1 MTNLIY
7 LKILKARTMKN
18 PFKISVRV
26 YYEDT
31 DAEGV
36 VYYANYLKFA
46 ERARSEFLR
55 DRKLTVETKKD
66 GERCVFVARH
76 AEIDYKQSAFLDD
89 LLSVSCEIK
98 EMKNSSAVIYQEVKR
113 GDELLAVVTVTLV
126 FVNINRHRPTRI
138 TEEMR
143 QKLQ

>member
-1 MTNLIY
+1 MNKVTTI
-7 LKILKARTMKN
+7 
-18 PFKISVRV
+18 PVRV

-55 DRKLTVETKKD
+55 DRGITVETMKD
-66 GERCVFVARH
+66 NDRCVFVARH

-98 EMKNSSAVIYQEVKR
+98 EMNNSSAVVYQEVKR
-113 GDELLAVVTVTLV
+113 GDDLLAVISVTLV
-126 FVNINRHRPTRI
+126 FVNLSRRRPTRI